1 MLSLLPEM
9 ELLVLKSNKIRMTIP
24 ECLEQTQNIHSY
36 IFVPLEPLLITICI
50 RFSRETELT
59 GGVCVCVCVCVCAR
73 ARVCMCLYI
82 CMLSVERKK
91 KIYYKEWAHMIMKID
106 KSPNLQ
112 SSN

>member
-59 GGVCVCVCVCVCAR
+59 GCVCVCVRAR